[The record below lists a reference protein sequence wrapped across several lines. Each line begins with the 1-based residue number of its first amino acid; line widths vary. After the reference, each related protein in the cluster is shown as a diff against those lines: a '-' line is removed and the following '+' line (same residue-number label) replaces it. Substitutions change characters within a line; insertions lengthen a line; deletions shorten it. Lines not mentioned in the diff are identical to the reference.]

1 VSNIITINNNS
12 TNLSVTVPAPISNSQ
27 ITVLEPTTAFIS
39 YDTLAAAGAGEGYV
53 NIVTGDSRIIINK
66 ENNTVNISFDDTG
79 LLTSET
85 LTTLSL
91 VGNSL
96 QYSDEEGDTTSIDL
110 SSYLDNTNDFL
121 NAASF
126 NSNDGTLTLNVQ
138 NQPDVTVNL
147 DGRYL
152 TGSSLGA
159 DLSDQYIPKYQ
170 SSTSSLVDSKE
181 YETVNAM
188 FVSTDNT
195 ADTAAIG
202 LHYNPAVEEAVTEV
216 TITGVDIIDSTF
228 TTPSRY
234 GFFYSNDKYL
244 SSYGPQPVSGAP
256 DFSIALL
263 DVSTGDYVN
272 VWEGTYLS
280 DPDYDKF
287 VSISSTRFIGF
298 SEKITNFGGSIQRP
312 GVTLFSFDGTTATP
326 LHTINLYGLIDGLI
340 SLYYDADNSTVILLN
355 GQGKIVYVSISNDV
369 LAFVS
374 DNQSLNISGH
384 KNDNTKILD
393 VYNGYLYWAR
403 KYTSPSFLDDMEIYK
418 MQLTGSF
425 VEPSRVINTS
435 DYRVPSAV
443 PNIGT
448 IGAVSPPAIDL
459 YSNSIWMT
467 VSTQGANLFRLK
479 LSDETFSLITSVV
492 IPSAD
497 HSGGVLY
504 DSYYGILYLYHLQ
517 YDSGA
522 NVFYYNDIY
531 DVDADGTLNL
541 IGSIE
546 HRVVPQTGTLLNP
559 TASNK
564 QNGSTLNFANAGSQD
579 DYFAVT
585 APFYNNPINESDLYL
600 QEDTIKTKVELTYGD
615 YSILPGDS
623 QVDPIGFFGLN
634 TDGAIYAAKSPDSES
649 HHWYTNEF
657 STGYY
662 IKVMSLD
669 QDGLI
674 IYKASDETSAVVTK
688 DSIDNWNYAYNNTI
702 EALSFNSST
711 GVITATQLDGGTLTV
726 DISALYDDTDTTYTV
741 STSDNV
747 SSGVDVNLVGSDSTT
762 DSINIVGAADV
773 TVTQANDVITISAP
787 HETTTSL
794 SFNSGTLRYRDEDNT
809 YTNIDLTGLSYDTT
823 YDLNAAA
830 NATAGV
836 DVSLVGS
843 DSTTDTLNIKGAN
856 DVSVSLI
863 NGDIVVDA
871 PHETTTSLSFNSA
884 NARLTYTDEDGTGN
898 IVSLASLVETVTS
911 ISFTSSTNTIT
922 YVDENNTSTDLVLD
936 VYDYEIAQGTL
947 ASNTMPVVLND
958 AAGGSSSI
966 SILGS
971 TNVTIGNPSQNV
983 ISIASQD
990 TTYDLNVG
998 GTANGTVTVTLTDGT
1013 NDDVIT
1019 IVGTNDVAVTQS
1031 AGTITIDAPHETTTS
1046 ISFSGNE
1053 ITYTDEDNAG
1063 TVLNLDLY
1071 DYNLTTGS
1079 LAANQVPIELRNPY
1093 GLIDDVAIVGGTN
1106 VTIGTP
1112 AAGSISISSQDTT
1125 YDLLSGGAANGTVT
1139 VTLTDGTNNDVID
1152 IVGTN
1157 DVTVTQSAGTITID
1171 APHETTTSI
1180 SFASNI
1186 IAYVDE
1192 DGVTTTLDLSAYVDT
1207 TYDLLKA
1214 ANATSGVDITLD
1226 GSDGTLDTVNFRGIN
1241 DATVSLVGGNVTIDV
1256 PHETTTSI
1264 SLANDTITYRDE
1276 DGGFTNLSLLAYL
1289 DDTDTTYTV
1298 STTNAVSGANIVL
1311 TAGGS
1316 GSGTDS
1322 VSIVGG
1328 NNVTVTQAADV
1339 ITVAAADETL
1349 TSLSL
1354 SSNILSYV
1362 DEDGT
1367 STNLDL
1373 SLYLDDTN
1381 LARLVSGTLNGA
1393 TGIATFTRDD
1403 STTFTVDLSAL
1414 FDDTDSTYDLNV
1426 STNVS
1431 SGVDVNLVAGG
1442 ASTGTDTVIFR
1453 GANGVAVTQAAGVVT
1468 IDGAVASS
1476 DNYVDALAFNTT
1488 SRVITIGRTG
1498 ALSDLTATIPDNYVD
1513 ALSFNTSTRVL
1524 TIGRTGSLSDLT
1536 ATVPDNYVDNI
1547 SWASGTGVLTI
1558 GRTGSLAGLTVNL
1571 DGRYLQ
1577 SYTEIDTLQSVT
1589 DRGNTTTNNMQVYSG
1604 TTNHTWIKPS
1614 EIQFKGGG
1622 AINPTANTESLG
1634 IGAGIPFTNIDL
1646 KFLSNFRISR
1656 DGGVVLAFDTGLL
1669 QERMAFNS
1677 VLGGQYSGS
1686 TLGGQANF
1694 AVGGTGEFTGDLVV
1708 NNDAYITGDLEVTG
1722 TVTATSYSN
1731 SSIKY
1736 KKNVE
1741 DLEDKTGDVMKL
1753 RPVRYDLKKNDKTDI
1768 GLIAEEVEEIF
1779 PEVIGY
1785 KDGEVNGIDYARLS
1799 VVLLQQV
1806 QKQQSVID
1814 SLEERLKKLEEK

>member
-1 VSNIITINNNS
+1 VSNIITINDNS
-12 TNLSVTVPAPISNSQ
+12 TNLNITVPAPISNSQ
-27 ITVLEPTTAFIS
+27 ITVLEPTTAFIT
-39 YDTLAAAGAGEGYV
+39 YDTIAAAGAGEGYV

-96 QYSDEEGDTTSIDL
+96 RYSDEEGATTSIDL
-110 SSYLDNTNDFL
+110 SSYLDDTNDFL
-121 NAASF
+121 NGASF
-126 NSNDGTLTLNVQ
+126 NSNDGTLTLSVQ
-138 NQPDVTVNL
+138 NQSDVTVNL

-170 SSTSSLVDSKE
+170 SSTGSLVDSKE
-181 YETVNAM
+181 YETVNAI

-195 ADTAAIG
+195 ADTPAIG

-216 TITGVDIIDSTF
+216 TITGGNIIDSSF
-228 TTPSRY
+228 KMPSRD

-244 SSYGPQPVSGAP
+244 SSFLGQPVSGAP

-263 DVSTGDYVN
+263 DVFTGDLVN

-298 SEKITNFGGSIQRP
+298 SEKITNFGGSTQRP

-326 LHTINLYGLIDGLI
+326 LHTINLYGYIDGRI
-340 SLYYDADNSTVILLN
+340 TLYYDLANTTIWLFN
-355 GQGKIVYVSISNDV
+355 GAGKFVALRISSDQLVYISDDQ
-369 LAFVS
+369 AS
-374 DNQSLNISGH
+374 NISGS
-384 KNDNTKILD
+384 KNDSTKVLG
-393 VYNGYLYWAR
+393 VYQNHLYWVR
-403 KYTSPSFLDDMEIYK
+403 KYSSSPQEMEIYK
-418 MQLTGSF
+418 MELTGSF
-425 VEPSRVINTS
+425 EEPLVVIDTN
-435 DYRVPSAV
+435 DYRPTSA
-443 PNIGT
+443 NLYIGT
-448 IGAVSPPAIDL
+448 TGGVSSPTMDL
-459 YSNSIWMT
+459 YSDSIWMT
-467 VSTQGANLFRLK
+467 VGTQGAKLYRFN
-479 LSDETFSLITSVV
+479 LSDSSFSWVTSVN
-492 IPSAD
+492 IPTAD
-497 HSGGVLY
+497 YSGGVLY
-504 DSYYGILYLYHLQ
+504 DSYYGILYLYHVQ

-522 NVFYYNDIY
+522 NVFYQNDIY
-531 DVDADGTLNL
+531 DVDSDGTLNF
-541 IGSIE
+541 IGNLE
-546 HRVVPQTGTLLNP
+546 DRVVPQTGTGLDAV
-559 TASNK
+559 ASNK
-564 QNGSTLNFANAGSQD
+564 QTGGQLNFANGSGPLSYD
-579 DYFAVT
+579 NYFDVT
-585 APFYNNPINESDLYL
+585 APFYNNPVDESNLYL

-615 YSILPGDS
+615 YSILPGDA

-787 HETTTSL
+787 HETTTAL
-794 SFNSGTLRYRDEDNT
+794 SYNSGTLRYRDEDNN
-809 YTNIDLTGLSYDTT
+809 YTDINLSGLSYDTT

-871 PHETTTSLSFNSA
+871 PHETTTSLSFDST
-884 NARLTYTDEDGTGN
+884 NARLTYTDEDNTAN
-898 IVSLASLVETVTS
+898 IVSLSSLVETVTS

-936 VYDYEIAQGTL
+936 VYDYEIALGTL

-971 TNVTIGNPSQNV
+971 TNVTIGSPAQNV

-990 TTYDLNVG
+990 TTYDLNAG
-998 GTANGTVTVTLTDGT
+998 GTTNGTVTVTLTDGT

-1046 ISFSGNE
+1046 ISFSSNE
-1053 ITYTDEDNAG
+1053 ITYTDEDNAD
-1063 TVLNLDLY
+1063 TVLYLDVY
-1071 DYNLTTGS
+1071 DYSLTTGS
-1079 LAANQVPIELRNPY
+1079 LSSNEVPIELRNPY
-1093 GLIDDVAIVGGTN
+1093 GLVDDVSIVGGAN

-1112 AAGSISISSQDTT
+1112 AAGAISISSQDTT
-1125 YDLLSGGAANGTVT
+1125 YDLNAGGSTNGTVT

-1171 APHETTTSI
+1171 AQETI
-1180 SFASNI
+1180 
-1186 IAYVDE
+1186 
-1192 DGVTTTLDLSAYVDT
+1192 
-1207 TYDLLKA
+1207 
-1214 ANATSGVDITLD
+1214 
-1226 GSDGTLDTVNFRGIN
+1226 
-1241 DATVSLVGGNVTIDV
+1241 
-1256 PHETTTSI
+1256 TSI
-1264 SLANDTITYRDE
+1264 SLVNNEIIYRDE
-1276 DGGFTNLSLLAYL
+1276 GNGTTALSLLPYL
-1289 DDTDTTYTV
+1289 DDTDTTYTI
-1298 STTNAVSGANIVL
+1298 STSNAVGGANVVL

-1339 ITVAAADETL
+1339 ITVAAEDETL
-1349 TSLSL
+1349 TSLSIIGNTL
-1354 SSNILSYV
+1354 RYI
-1362 DEDGT
+1362 DESKATTDI
-1367 STNLDL
+1367 NL

-1381 LARLVSGTLNGA
+1381 LARLVSGTLDGT

-1403 STTFTVDLSAL
+1403 ASTFTVDFSAL

-1426 STNVS
+1426 STNTS

-1442 ASTGTDTVIFR
+1442 ASSGTDTVIFR

-1468 IDGAVASS
+1468 IDGAIAST

-1488 SRVITIGRTG
+1488 SRVLTVGRTG
-1498 ALSDLTATIPDNYVD
+1498 PSNLPDLTVNIPDNYTDSLAFNTTSRVLTVGRTGSLADLTATIPDNYVD
-1513 ALSFNTSTRVL
+1513 ALSFNSTTRVL

-1536 ATVPDNYVDNI
+1536 VTVPDNYVDNI

-1558 GRTGSLAGLTVNL
+1558 GRTGSLADITVNL

-1577 SYTEIDTLQSVT
+1577 SYTEVDTLQSVT
-1589 DRGNTTTNNMQVYSG
+1589 DRGNTTTNNMQVYFG

-1622 AINPTANTESLG
+1622 AINSTNNTENLG
-1634 IGAGIPFTNIDL
+1634 VGTGVRFNNIDFD
-1646 KFLSNFRISR
+1646 FLSNFRVSR
-1656 DGGVVLAFDTGLL
+1656 NGAVVLSLDTGLS

-1677 VLGGQYSGS
+1677 VLGGLYSGS
-1686 TLGGQANF
+1686 TVGGEANF

-1731 SSIKY
+1731 SSIRY

-1741 DLEDKTGDVMKL
+1741 DLEDRTGDVMKL

>member
-1 VSNIITINNNS
+1 MSNIITINNNT
-12 TNLSVTVPAPISNSQ
+12 TNLSVTVPAPVSNSQ

-96 QYSDEEGDTTSIDL
+96 RYSDEEGDTTSIDL
-110 SSYLDNTNDFL
+110 SSYLDDTNDFL
-121 NAASF
+121 NEASF
-126 NSNDGTLTLNVQ
+126 NSDDGTLTLNVQ
-138 NQPDVTVNL
+138 NQSDVTVNL

-181 YETVNAM
+181 YETVNAI

-216 TITGVDIIDSTF
+216 TITGANLIDSAAA
-228 TTPSRY
+228 TPSRY
-234 GFFYSNDKYL
+234 GFFYANDKYL
-244 SSYGPQPVSGAP
+244 SSYGPQPTSGSP

-263 DVSTGDYVN
+263 DLSTGDYVN

-298 SEKITNFGGSIQRP
+298 SEKITNFGGSTQRP
-312 GVTLFSFDGTTATP
+312 GVTLFSFDGTTAVP
-326 LHTINLYGLIDGLI
+326 LHTINLYGYIDGFI
-340 SLYYDADNSTVILLN
+340 TLYYDLANTTIWLFN
-355 GQGKIVYVSISNDV
+355 GAGKFVALRISNDQLVYVSDDQAS
-369 LAFVS
+369 
-374 DNQSLNISGH
+374 NISGS
-384 KNDNTKILD
+384 KNDPTKTLG
-393 VYNGYLYWAR
+393 VYQNHLYWAR
-403 KYTSPSFLDDMEIYK
+403 SAGTDNVIYK
-418 MQLTGSF
+418 MELTGSF

-435 DYRVPSAV
+435 DYRIPGS
-443 PNIGT
+443 
-448 IGAVSPPAIDL
+448 SPQLDTYGSISTPTMDL
-459 YSNSIWMT
+459 YSKSIWFT
-467 VSTQGANLFRLK
+467 DKTQGAKLYRLR
-479 LSDETFSLITSVV
+479 LSDESLSWVTSVN
-492 IPSAD
+492 IPTAD
-497 HSGGVLY
+497 YSGGVLY
-504 DSYYGILYLYHLQ
+504 DSYYGILYLYHVQ
-517 YDSGA
+517 YDSV
-522 NVFYYNDIY
+522 NNLFYYNDIY
-531 DVDADGTLNL
+531 DVDADGTLNF
-541 IGSIE
+541 IGSLE
-546 HRVVPQTGTLLNP
+546 DRVIPQTGTGFE
-559 TASNK
+559 AVSSNK
-564 QNGSTLNFANAGSQD
+564 QTGGQLNFANGTSQD
-579 DYFAVT
+579 NYYDVT
-585 APFYNNPINESDLYL
+585 APFYNSPIDESDLYL

-615 YSILPGDS
+615 YSILPGDA
-623 QVDPIGFFGLN
+623 QVDPISFFGLN

-702 EALSFNSST
+702 ESLSFNSST
-711 GVITATQLDGGTLTV
+711 GVLTATQLDAGTLSV
-726 DISALYDDTDTTYTV
+726 DLSSMFDDTDTTYTV
-741 STSDNV
+741 STSDNPT
-747 SSGVDVNLVGSDSTT
+747 SGVDVNLNGSDSTT

-787 HETTTSL
+787 HETTTQI
-794 SFNSGTLRYRDEDNT
+794 SFTSGTLRYRDEDGIT
-809 YTNIDLTGLSYDTT
+809 TDIDLTGLSYDTT

-871 PHETTTSLSFNSA
+871 PHETTTSLSFNST
-884 NARLTYTDEDGTGN
+884 NARLTYNDEDGTAN

-911 ISFTSSTNTIT
+911 ISFTESTNTIT

-936 VYDYEIAQGTL
+936 VYDYEIALGTL

-983 ISIASQD
+983 ISIASHD
-990 TTYDLNVG
+990 TTYDLNAG
-998 GTANGTVTVTLTDGT
+998 GTTNGTVTVTLTDGT

-1046 ISFSGNE
+1046 ISFSSNE
-1053 ITYTDEDNAG
+1053 ITYTDEDNAD
-1063 TVLNLDLY
+1063 TVLYLDVY
-1071 DYNLTTGS
+1071 DYSLTTGS
-1079 LAANQVPIELRNPY
+1079 LSSNEVPIELRNPY
-1093 GLIDDVAIVGGTN
+1093 GLVDDVSIVGGAN

-1112 AAGSISISSQDTT
+1112 AAGAISISSQDTT
-1125 YDLLSGGAANGTVT
+1125 YDLNAGGSTNGTVT

-1171 APHETTTSI
+1171 AQETI
-1180 SFASNI
+1180 
-1186 IAYVDE
+1186 
-1192 DGVTTTLDLSAYVDT
+1192 
-1207 TYDLLKA
+1207 
-1214 ANATSGVDITLD
+1214 
-1226 GSDGTLDTVNFRGIN
+1226 
-1241 DATVSLVGGNVTIDV
+1241 
-1256 PHETTTSI
+1256 TSI
-1264 SLANDTITYRDE
+1264 SLVNNEIIYRDE
-1276 DGGFTNLSLLAYL
+1276 GNGTTALSLLPYL
-1289 DDTDTTYTV
+1289 DDTDTTYTI
-1298 STTNAVSGANIVL
+1298 STSNAVGGANVVL

-1339 ITVAAADETL
+1339 ITVAAEDETL
-1349 TSLSL
+1349 TFLSIVGNKL
-1354 SSNILSYV
+1354 RYI
-1362 DEDGT
+1362 DESQAT
-1367 STNLDL
+1367 TEIDL

-1381 LARLVSGTLNGA
+1381 LAYIESGTLDSA
-1393 TGIATFTRDD
+1393 GIATFTRNDA
-1403 STTFTVDLSAL
+1403 SSFTVDLSAL

-1426 STNVS
+1426 STNA
-1431 SGVDVNLVAGG
+1431 SGVHLNLVAGG
-1442 ASTGTDTVIFR
+1442 ASSGTDTVVFR
-1453 GANGVAVTQAAGVVT
+1453 GANGVAVTQSAGVVT
-1468 IDGAVASS
+1468 IDGAVAST

-1488 SRVITIGRTG
+1488 SRVLTVGRTG
-1498 ALSDLTATIPDNYVD
+1498 SLVDLTATIPDNYTDSLAFNTTSRVLTVGRTGSLVDLTATIPDNYVD
-1513 ALSFNTSTRVL
+1513 AFTFNSTTSVL

-1536 ATVPDNYVDNI
+1536 VNLSSLEDYVDGV
-1547 SWASGTGVLTI
+1547 SWNSATETLTLT
-1558 GRTGSLAGLTVNL
+1558 RTGSLADLTVNIP
-1571 DGRYLQ
+1571 
-1577 SYTEIDTLQSVT
+1577 EADTLQSVT
-1589 DRGNTTTNNMQVYSG
+1589 DRGNETDVDIVVKDG
-1604 TTNHTWIKPS
+1604 AEFHVKHTGGLIS
-1614 EIQFKGGG
+1614 TIGVGG
-1622 AINPTANTESLG
+1622 AGLEINGVGGLTLQADASTTSQIEIDANNGYYS
-1634 IGAGIPFTNIDL
+1634 A
-1646 KFLSNFRISR
+1646 
-1656 DGGVVLAFDTGLL
+1656 
-1669 QERMAFNS
+1669 
-1677 VLGGQYSGS
+1677 SGS
-1686 TLGGQANF
+1686 HNFYGGASSLIGSSTVRCGTLIVSGSASFQSF
-1694 AVGGTGEFTGDLVV
+1694 STT
-1708 NNDAYITGDLEVTG
+1708 
-1722 TVTATSYSN
+1722 
-1731 SSIKY
+1731 SSIRFKE
-1736 KKNVE
+1736 NIRP
-1741 DLEDKTGDVMKL
+1741 LEYNKEAL
-1753 RPVRYDLKKNDKTDI
+1753 LSLEPVRYDWKEGGKNDDV
-1768 GLIAEEVEEIF
+1768 GLIAEDVLNHI
-1779 PEVIGY
+1779 PEVVAVSE
-1785 KDGEVNGIDYARLS
+1785 DGDVNGIDYSRLS
-1799 VVLLQQV
+1799 VFLLQLVKEQ
-1806 QKQQSVID
+1806 
-1814 SLEERLKKLEEK
+1814 EERINKLEELINNSK